1 MNEKPKILIVDD
13 LSQNLLALRKTLSG
27 LDVEIIE
34 STSGNEALILTLEH
48 DFAIA
53 VIDVQMPGM
62 DGYEL
67 VELMRGNSKT
77 KSVPIIFISAIY
89 SDTYHLLRGADS
101 GAVDFLA
108 KPFIPEILLSKVQ
121 VFLDLYIQR
130 MHVEYQKRMLQELVN
145 ELNAKNTELETEIQ
159 QRHEAQSALH
169 ESYDTLSRRAVQLE
183 ASSEVGRQVTSILNI
198 DELLTTVVESIQKKF
213 GYYYVGIWLMKER
226 QENDNF
232 IKVEAILKAGT
243 GRDREQL
250 LRIKYRLPMSITN
263 NVIVHVCMTEQ
274 YFITADM
281 HAEDQFILLDGLTKS
296 RSRLVLPL
304 KIGNQLIGVLD
315 LHLDRVNAFSKEDE
329 VILPILANQI
339 TIAIRN
345 ANLYQSKRLHQ
356 IEKERSE
363 YLAELNTSKDKFF
376 SIVAHDLRGPFQ
388 PLLGISEMMMMM
400 AEQFPPDE
408 IKQMSEHIYHSAKNI
423 YNLLENLLEWSRMQ
437 MGRIEYTPVQIN
449 LDQMINKQIELLA
462 NNANVKGIKLQN
474 RLAENIQVY
483 ADKNMLDTVL
493 RNLISNALKFTPEGG
508 NVIISVQH
516 NTDFVEVAV
525 SDTGVGISQ
534 ANIGKLFNIDMS
546 HTTTGTHD
554 EKGTGLGLLI
564 CKEMVEKNQGNI
576 MIESVL
582 DKGTTVKFTV
592 PAPLPPPLA
601 PPPQGE
607 GDTFSP
613 IPPKGEGAEGLGN
626 FQRGY
631 DKESQF

>member
-183 ASSEVGRQVTSILNI
+183 ASSEVGQQVTSILNI

-345 ANLYQSKRLHQ
+345 ANLYQSR
-356 IEKERSE
+356 
-363 YLAELNTSKDKFF
+363 
-376 SIVAHDLRGPFQ
+376 
-388 PLLGISEMMMMM
+388 
-400 AEQFPPDE
+400 
-408 IKQMSEHIYHSAKNI
+408 
-423 YNLLENLLEWSRMQ
+423 
-437 MGRIEYTPVQIN
+437 
-449 LDQMINKQIELLA
+449 
-462 NNANVKGIKLQN
+462 
-474 RLAENIQVY
+474 VY
-483 ADKNMLDTVL
+483 QK
-493 RNLISNALKFTPEGG
+493 
-508 NVIISVQH
+508 
-516 NTDFVEVAV
+516 
-525 SDTGVGISQ
+525 
-534 ANIGKLFNIDMS
+534 
-546 HTTTGTHD
+546 
-554 EKGTGLGLLI
+554 
-564 CKEMVEKNQGNI
+564 
-576 MIESVL
+576 
-582 DKGTTVKFTV
+582 
-592 PAPLPPPLA
+592 
-601 PPPQGE
+601 
-607 GDTFSP
+607 
-613 IPPKGEGAEGLGN
+613 
-626 FQRGY
+626 
-631 DKESQF
+631 